1 MDEKKRIEDIKSG
14 LKKNV
19 YEQAAKIKVDN
30 LDKEESTE
38 RLSNILDG
46 YVERIDTIEA
56 DNLGE
61 LEEEL
66 RVLKQENVEVG
77 SMGEKDLL
85 VKQYNDYIHNDLDRT
100 IAETVEYTYN
110 LNNKTDDL
118 NDILIRP
125 MEGEDL
131 ELKVNS
137 VKREEPPVLPEPQP
151 DTDELFEIEATTD
164 LGVYEDI
171 VELEE
176 DTLDIEGPEEE
187 KLDLEDEQALT
198 TNDDSETAAVVEG
211 KESVDKEDTSKEKKT
226 EDKKAKKKKAKKTKK
241 DKSQE
246 IGIGDED
253 LGDDKGLAA
262 FDYVLI
268 IILIA
273 IFLVLI
279 GLVAKIN
286 GVF

>member
-14 LKKNV
+14 LKKSV

-137 VKREEPPVLPEPQP
+137 VQREDAPTLPEPQP

-176 DTLDIEGPEEE
+176 DTLDIEGPEEDS
-187 KLDLEDEQALT
+187 KLDEDVVIEQVA
-198 TNDDSETAAVVEG
+198 DAAVVTEA
-211 KESVDKEDTSKEKKT
+211 KSEADNKPNSK
-226 EDKKAKKKKAKKTKK
+226 DKKSKKDKKKKSK
-241 DKSQE
+241 DKQKKVAE

-253 LGDDKGLAA
+253 LDDDKGLAA
-262 FDYVLI
+262 FDYILI
-268 IILIA
+268 IILIV